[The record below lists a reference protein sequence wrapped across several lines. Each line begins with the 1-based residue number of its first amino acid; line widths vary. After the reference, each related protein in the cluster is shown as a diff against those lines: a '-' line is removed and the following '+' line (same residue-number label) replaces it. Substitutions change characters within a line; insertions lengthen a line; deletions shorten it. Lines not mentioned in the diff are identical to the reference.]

1 MKNLLYAIGIAG
13 SALIAGN
20 SYSQSDSIQ
29 RGDINVE
36 KVSIDVNT
44 QSEYGKSLNRDFL
57 MNAPHKLKVE
67 KLTREE
73 LELYYL
79 DVAVEYKKI
88 LEELGN
94 IRRDY
99 EANKSKLIYS
109 ENQVKTLT
117 SEKTKLQADFQSCN
131 EILKVNDLLPKE
143 DKGKNK

>member
-1 MKNLLYAIGIAG
+1 MKNLLYALGFAG

-36 KVSIDVNT
+36 KVSIDVNA

-57 MNAPHKLKVE
+57 MNAPHKLRVE

-109 ENQVKTLT
+109 ESQVKTLN
-117 SEKTKLQADFQSCN
+117 SEKATLQQKFDQCN
-131 EILKVNDLLPKE
+131 ETLKVNDLLPKE
-143 DKGKNK
+143 DKKK